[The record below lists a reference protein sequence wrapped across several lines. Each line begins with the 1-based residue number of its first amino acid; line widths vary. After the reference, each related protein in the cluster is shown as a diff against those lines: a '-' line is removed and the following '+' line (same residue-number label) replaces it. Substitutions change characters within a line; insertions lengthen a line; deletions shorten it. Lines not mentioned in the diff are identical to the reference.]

1 MMMTWSHRNV
11 PGETFYL
18 IISLLHFH
26 TSIKLYIIILDTF
39 FFLYIYHQFMLIFF
53 AFENDTESL
62 KLPKQNFFLITSIVA
77 TFIVELW
84 STAA

>member
-62 KLPKQNFFLITSIVA
+62 KLPKQNSFF
-77 TFIVELW
+77 
-84 STAA
+84 